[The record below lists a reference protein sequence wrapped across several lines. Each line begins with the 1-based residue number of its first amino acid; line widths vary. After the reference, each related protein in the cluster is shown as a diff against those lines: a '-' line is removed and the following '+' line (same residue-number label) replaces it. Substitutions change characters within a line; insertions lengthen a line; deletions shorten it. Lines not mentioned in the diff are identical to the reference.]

1 MALKI
6 QIIIIITPYVAK
18 WIDLGII
25 ILSEVRKRKPN
36 VIGYHL
42 YVECKKIIQM
52 NLFIKQNRLTGTE
65 NKLMVSKGERWKGE
79 INWEFGINVF
89 TLVYIQ

>member
-1 MALKI
+1 MLWLWLWPAAVAPIRPLAWEPPHATGVALKI
-6 QIIIIITPYVAK
+6 QIIIIITPYVAE

-52 NLFIKQNRLTGTE
+52 NLFIKQNRLT
-65 NKLMVSKGERWKGE
+65 N
-79 INWEFGINVF
+79 
-89 TLVYIQ
+89 